1 MRFASYI
8 YDGTER
14 VGVLEGGHLIPL
26 DGLSELGRDTP
37 AHVLRDATRL
47 EAERVP
53 VADVRLRPVV
63 PRPDKIVCVGLNY
76 HSHVDETKRELPT
89 YPVLF
94 TKFASSLIGARDP
107 IQRPPESTQ
116 VDYEAEL
123 AVIVGSV
130 VRRASREQAAAA
142 VLGHC
147 VANDITMRDYQYKTH
162 QWLQGKAWDGS
173 TPLGPYLV
181 TPDEVDAG
189 DLRIRLT
196 LNGQELQSSST
207 SRLMFDVPTLIS
219 TISEFTTLLPG
230 DVILTG
236 TPGGVGYRRD
246 PQVFLQDGDVVSVE
260 IDGVGEL
267 ENAVVAEQAVPPI
280 G

>member
-1 MRFASYI
+1 MRYASYHHA
-8 YDGTER
+8 GTDR
-14 VGVLEGGHLIPL
+14 VGVLDGGHLIPL
-26 DGLSELGRDTP
+26 DGIAELGRDSP
-37 AHVLRDATRL
+37 AHVLRDGTRL

-53 VADVRLRPVV
+53 VADVRLRPLV

-94 TKFASSLIGARDP
+94 AKFASSLIGARDP
-107 IQRPPESTQ
+107 IQLPPESTQ

-142 VLGHC
+142 VLGYS

-162 QWLQGKAWDGS
+162 QWLQGKAWERS

-181 TPDEVDAG
+181 TPDEVDAD

-207 SRLMFDVPTLIS
+207 SRLIFDIPTLIS

-246 PQVFLQDGDVVSVE
+246 PQVFLQDGDLVSVE
-260 IDGVGEL
+260 IDGVGKV
-267 ENAVVAEQAVPPI
+267 ENAVVAEQAGPPI